1 MLGSTNGNNSDK
13 ADNHARTP
21 PAAMGPE
28 RPVLDDPLCAP
39 EEKPENGVDPFAG
52 DETQQVAQGQ
62 NDQAP
67 GDEVAGST
75 SLLEPEP
82 VDHEAAGPP
91 ESPPPTSPYF
101 PHGIYEDALSVEK
114 YYGRETRRPIY
125 HPFENRTEDSDF
137 HSIRPFQ
144 RVLLIAVAV
153 VLILALILLAA
164 AGGLALPFL

>member
-1 MLGSTNGNNSDK
+1 MLGSTTGNNPDK

-39 EEKPENGVDPFAG
+39 EDKPDNGVDPFAG
-52 DETQQVAQGQ
+52 DETQKVVHGQ
-62 NDQAP
+62 NDQAT
-67 GDEVAGST
+67 GGEVTNST
-75 SLLEPEP
+75 PLLEPEP
-82 VDHEAAGPP
+82 VDHAAAGPP
-91 ESPPPTSPYF
+91 ESSSPYSPYF

-114 YYGRETRRPIY
+114 YYGRETPQPIY

-137 HSIRPFQ
+137 HSIKPFQ
-144 RVLLIAVAV
+144 RVLLIVVAA